1 MSHRRLATELLKIH
15 EGYMQKVYRC
25 SSGVLT
31 VGYGR
36 NLEARG
42 LTEAEAEF
50 LLKNDIAEADTW
62 LNENLEYYK
71 QLSTARKSALIDMYV
86 NLGPSG
92 LLGFKKM
99 HKALANKDYEK
110 ASVEMLDSR
119 WAKQVGNR
127 SVELSQIIK
136 TEYII

>member
-1 MSHRRLATELLKIH
+1 
-15 EGYMQKVYRC
+15 MQKVYRC